1 MKPNGEEDMMRL
13 RRAGVAFACALAF
26 AATVVGVATAD
37 PSNGSDPLTYSF
49 TDCSDGSSFEAI
61 KQRSEGAALFLT
73 DGSGIFVAMAAVSD
87 RDQIAPD
94 GTFIEEG
101 TVFFETPGSRAGT
114 SVRRSPAPTSR
125 RSRKPGRA
133 SPDTS
138 RGRRRVRGNDKLQ
151 RSTPRLGAS
160 SA

>member
-1 MKPNGEEDMMRL
+1 MMRL

-49 TDCSDGSSFEAI
+49 TNCTDGSSFEAI
-61 KQRSEGAALFLT
+61 KQRSEGAALFLA

-101 TVFFETPGSRAGT
+101 TVFFETPGFSGRNKRPTITCTNFSPLSQTWARVTGYIA
-114 SVRRSPAPTSR
+114 RS
-125 RSRKPGRA
+125 K
-133 SPDTS
+133 
-138 RGRRRVRGNDKLQ
+138 
-151 RSTPRLGAS
+151 
-160 SA
+160 